1 MFGIVILAVY
11 AVLMIGVTLMFTRKT
26 ADAEGFHVADRRIGS
41 VIAAMSIA
49 ATWIWAPSLFTSSEM
64 AYTRGIPGM
73 FWFTVPNVLCLILF
87 IPFAKRIRAQYP
99 EGITLTG
106 YMAERYHSGRVKG
119 VYSFQLGA
127 LAVLSTAV
135 QLLAGGKTLA
145 LITGLPF
152 WSMTL
157 ALAAIAYSYSR
168 FSGLKASI
176 ITDVVQLGIIL
187 MGGALLVVL
196 SLRMTSGFDTV
207 QAGLGA
213 VSGEY
218 TSLTSSTGI
227 EVLLGYGL
235 PMAVGLISF
244 FAGALLFALVPIC
257 MGTVGFLAA
266 GSGFV
271 ASDTGMVNFEF
282 VSSLLPTWV
291 LVPFLFM
298 IISGLLSTVDSN
310 LCAAA
315 SLTTDWLG
323 IGKDTVQTSRR
334 TMLCLLI
341 VAIAIANIPGLT
353 VTYLFLFYGTLR
365 ASTLLPTV
373 MTLLGKKLTGKGVFA
388 GVLTAL
394 CVGLPIFAYGNLA
407 GIPAVKAAGSLT
419 TVLSS
424 GLVAVIAS
432 RKAVKA

>member
-1 MFGIVILAVY
+1 M
-11 AVLMIGVTLMFTRKT
+11 
-26 ADAEGFHVADRRIGS
+26 
-41 VIAAMSIA
+41 
-49 ATWIWAPSLFTSSEM
+49 
-64 AYTRGIPGM
+64 
-73 FWFTVPNVLCLILF
+73 PNVLCLILF
-87 IPFAKRIRAQYP
+87 IPFARKIREQYP

-106 YMAERYHSGRVKG
+106 YMNERYHSGKVKG
-119 VYSFQLGA
+119 IYSFQLGA
-127 LAVLSTAV
+127 LSVLSTAV

-145 LITGLPF
+145 LLTGLPF

-168 FSGLKASI
+168 FSGLKAAI
-176 ITDVVQLGIIL
+176 ATDIVQLGIIL
-187 MGGALLVVL
+187 LGGGLLVAL
-196 SLRMTSGFDTV
+196 SLHMTGGIDTV
-207 QAGLGA
+207 RAGLGSI
-213 VSGEY
+213 SGEY
-218 TSLTSSTGI
+218 TSLTSASGI

-235 PMAVGLISF
+235 PMVIGLISGPFGDQCFWQRAFAIRKDRIGRAF
-244 FAGALLFALVPIC
+244 FAGALLFALVPLS

-266 GSGFV
+266 GAGFI
-271 ASDTGMVNFEF
+271 ANDAGMINFEF
-282 VSSLLPTWV
+282 VSSLLPAWV
-291 LVPFLFM
+291 LVPFLCM
-298 IISGLLSTVDSN
+298 IVSGLLSTVDSN

-334 TMLCLLI
+334 TMLCLLA

-373 MTLLGKKLTGKGVFA
+373 MTLLGKKLTGKGVFV

-407 GIPAVKAAGSLT
+407 GLPAVKAAGSLT

-424 GLVAVIAS
+424 GIVAAIAS
-432 RKAVKA
+432 RKAVRA